1 MLSPKIYR
9 VGFYTVGAIVIA
21 ALLTVVA
28 ARSGQR
34 WARMVVDKATG
45 GKGSPNMPIGVGGGA
60 MSIHGA
66 GPAGVTT
73 LQSGGSGPCL
83 VLVPIWFNPGLTEIE
98 LDGVTTTPIP
108 TPNAP
113 GTTTSML
120 VTRPWKMD
128 MYARSRNGAPSATQ
142 GLHVESTDACIQN
155 NNGIAHHGIAVVPF
169 GNMSSVYPYG
179 DLTSVLLD
187 EDGLI
192 RRRYEIDDSRHENI
206 PLKCTDKPDATGDE
220 DVCEHMSTITIQEG
234 TKQPKRYNCTSGEC
248 SIGIEE

>member
-1 MLSPKIYR
+1 MSHRFYKISA
-9 VGFYTVGAIVIA
+9 YTAGAIVLA
-21 ALLTVVA
+21 SLLTIAA
-28 ARSGQR
+28 ARSGVR
-34 WARMVVDKATG
+34 WARKFLDTMSGARGT
-45 GKGSPNMPIGVGGGA
+45 PNMPIGVGGGA
-60 MSIHGA
+60 MTIHGV

-120 VTRPWKMD
+120 VTRPWRMD

-169 GNMSSVYPYG
+169 GNMSRVYPYG
-179 DLTSVLLD
+179 DLTSIILD

-192 RRRYEIDDSRHENI
+192 RKRYEQDDSRQENI
-206 PLKCTDKPDATGDE
+206 HFKCTDKPDGTGDE
-220 DVCEHMSTITIQEG
+220 DVCEHMSTITITQG
-234 TKQPKRYNCTSGEC
+234 NNTPQHYNCTSGEC
-248 SIGIEE
+248 MIGIEE